1 MHTSNDGSSDPL
13 DSSSSD
19 SLDGDTVAS
28 DTTALAGKGQ
38 LQQQKLAGTYRKHQ
52 FRDELCLSVPPSQ
65 EADKTMIAI
74 AKKFFIKANEM
85 DDSITLFPWALNSKC
100 VKIKGARFIPEQM
113 GSFKTFFHH
122 AQLKV
127 AGGHVYM
134 RIWLG
139 HDKDPELLH
148 EDLLWWMKK
157 EQHGLYRRS
166 VQAEYIPGV
175 GWLLYST
182 RDIDCAALQS
192 AIEKRL
198 GNKYEDGCRFKMI
211 SVGRRGAVPKEN
223 QIKAIH
229 IECDT
234 SVHFDV
240 KVALSKIY
248 ASAKKTT
255 IQTGYACALSP
266 RSTPRS
272 LLSLDRTY
280 RASASAKTTSKN
292 RSSDA

>member
-1 MHTSNDGSSDPL
+1 MHISYDDSSGSLHSS
-13 DSSSSD
+13 SSSSD
-19 SLDGDTVAS
+19 SMDGAS
-28 DTTALAGKGQ
+28 VESEATAQAGKGL

-52 FRDELCLSVPPSQ
+52 LRYNLRLFVPPSQ
-65 EADKTMIAI
+65 EADKTMIAM
-74 AKKFFIKANEM
+74 AKKFFIKAKEM

-100 VKIKGARFIPEQM
+100 VKIKDARFIPEQM
-113 GSFKTFFHH
+113 GSFKTFFHQ
-122 AQLKV
+122 ANPKV

-134 RIWLG
+134 RVWLG

-148 EDLLWWMKK
+148 EDLNWWMKK

-166 VQAEYIPGV
+166 VQAENISGV

-198 GNKYEDGCRFKMI
+198 GNTYEVGCRFKMI
-211 SVGRRGAVPKEN
+211 SLGRRGAVPKEN
-223 QIKAIH
+223 QIKVID

-240 KVALSKIY
+240 KVALSRIY
-248 ASAKKTT
+248 ASAKNDDYPNG
-255 IQTGYACALSP
+255 IRLRLVPEINSMISP
-266 RSTPRS
+266 ES
-272 LLSLDRTY
+272 
-280 RASASAKTTSKN
+280 
-292 RSSDA
+292 